1 MTIDFKDKVAI
12 VTGAG
17 GGLGRSH
24 ALELSKRGAKVVVN
38 DLGGSVDGSGG
49 SSEAAEKVVKEII
62 SSGGQAI
69 SNGSS
74 VTDDKGV
81 KLMIDQTINEYGKI
95 DILINNAGILIDK
108 SFSKMEINDF
118 EKVLNVHLLGSVKP
132 TKAVWEIM
140 KEQNYGRIIVTSSS
154 SGLYG
159 NFGQTNYGAAKLG
172 LVGFMNTLKLEGQK
186 YNVHVNALTPV
197 AYTRMTANLMPPEA
211 ENLLTPE
218 SVTPAAIYLVSD
230 EAPNG
235 IILCAGAIGTPH
247 LLQVSGVGEAEYLK
261 SIGIE
266 PLFEI
271 KNVGEDLQDHY
282 AVRVAN
288 KISTP
293 ISLNE
298 KASGFNLVS
307 EIIKWFISKKGLIS
321 YSPAHVGAF
330 LKSSPRIDFPDL
342 QFVFTPA
349 SYTEGMIG
357 KLQNFPGIT
366 CGVWQSRPLSKGY
379 VRASSNKISDPPL
392 IQPNYL
398 KEKID
403 QDVLIEGVKICR
415 SLLDTSTMKK
425 ISVCETL
432 PGDNIKSDEEI
443 LDFIRNK
450 GATV

>member
-1 MTIDFKDKVAI
+1 MLGRTKMTIDFKDKVAI

-49 SSEAAEKVVKEII
+49 SSDAAEKVVKEII

-74 VTDDKGV
+74 VTDDNGV

-118 EKVLNVHLLGSVKP
+118 EKVLNVHLMGTVKP

-140 KEQNYGRIIVTSSS
+140 KEQNYGRILVTSSS

-218 SVTPAAIYLVSD
+218 SVTPAAIYLVSH

-235 IILCAGAIGTPH
+235 TILCAGAGVYS
-247 LLQVSGVGEAEYLK
+247 VSKIMESDGLSLGLNATAED
-261 SIGIE
+261 IVNNWE
-266 PLFEI
+266 
-271 KNVGEDLQDHY
+271 
-282 AVRVAN
+282 
-288 KISTP
+288 KISNFNEAKSYNMGGEQTGKVF
-293 ISLNE
+293 E
-298 KASGFNLVS
+298 KAM
-307 EIIKWFISKKGLIS
+307 ETI
-321 YSPAHVGAF
+321 
-330 LKSSPRIDFPDL
+330 
-342 QFVFTPA
+342 
-349 SYTEGMIG
+349 
-357 KLQNFPGIT
+357 
-366 CGVWQSRPLSKGY
+366 
-379 VRASSNKISDPPL
+379 
-392 IQPNYL
+392 
-398 KEKID
+398 EK
-403 QDVLIEGVKICR
+403 
-415 SLLDTSTMKK
+415 
-425 ISVCETL
+425 
-432 PGDNIKSDEEI
+432 
-443 LDFIRNK
+443 
-450 GATV
+450 